1 VVLVVIMVG
10 GVLLSRRHAIPCPA
24 WLAWLVEIDNPF
36 FASTRA
42 STIIAH
48 LDLKP
53 GMRALDIGCGPGR
66 LTIPMA
72 RKVGP
77 GGRVVALDIQAAMLR
92 RAKAK
97 AERAMVANIDFHE
110 VSIVNNGLHLGS
122 FDRAVL
128 AAVLGEI
135 PDQETALREI
145 FDALK
150 PGGVLAITE
159 VIADP
164 HFQRRDR
171 VLALAS
177 RTGFCER
184 KRIGGRLAYSLYL
197 ERPASPA
204 AASSQTTDMAGRA
217 ARLAPPREAF

>member
-1 VVLVVIMVG
+1 MPPTGPVLLGAVALAVIFVG
-10 GVLLSRRHAIPCPA
+10 RALLSRRHASPCPA
-24 WLAWLVEIDNPF
+24 WLAWLVEIDNPL

-48 LDLKP
+48 LDLKS
-53 GMRALDIGCGPGR
+53 GMRALDVGCGPGR

-77 GGRVVALDIQAAMLR
+77 GGRVVALDIQAGMLR
-92 RAKAK
+92 RAKAN
-97 AERAMVANIDFHE
+97 AERAKLTNIDFHE
-110 VSIVNNGLHLGS
+110 VEIATDELHFGS
-122 FDRAVL
+122 FDRVVL

-135 PDQETALREI
+135 PDQENALREI
-145 FDALK
+145 FDALR

-177 RTGFCER
+177 RIGFCEK
-184 KRIGGRLAYSLYL
+184 KRIGGRLAYSIYL
-197 ERPASPA
+197 ERPASPSA
-204 AASSQTTDMAGRA
+204 VT
-217 ARLAPPREAF
+217 